1 MPIPNLSKSLY
12 VARLRHIQSAHE
24 SPQRRGPDTLVRY
37 MLPTL
42 QRVRTTWISKSD
54 LSRLR
59 KDPFYY
65 YLVARTKYY
74 DRIFTEAISD
84 GVERILNAG
93 CGTDTRA
100 YRFRRLLCDHHV
112 RVLECDQAELIYER
126 QRIVKRWGHA
136 PYVGHLAIDLNDGCW
151 PELEQWLGHLTG
163 PRTLVLM
170 EGVSPYVETGAFT
183 QFLQLLGAKLAVGSQ
198 MAYDFKLVEVNDDFG
213 RDGRGRGSFRLSSN
227 RSEVAAFHKP
237 LGLHLQH
244 MELSSELCVRLLP
257 DLKQSANPL
266 FDEDALVRLY
276 VAGSQASERPCS
288 QQSLTPGGEVF
299 DGQKLG

>member
-24 SPQRRGPDTLVRY
+24 SPQRRGPDTLVHY

-136 PYVGHLAIDLNDGCW
+136 PYVGHLAIDLDDGCW
-151 PELEQWLGHLTG
+151 PELEQWLGHPTG

-183 QFLQLLGAKLAVGSQ
+183 QFLQLVGAKLAVGSQ

-227 RSEVAAFHKP
+227 RSAVVAFHKRW
-237 LGLHLQH
+237 GLHLEH

-257 DLKQSANPL
+257 DLKQSGNPL
-266 FDEDALVRLY
+266 FEEDALVRLY